1 MIHSLDRRYRRDVS
15 ANQLE
20 AFRVSARAVDVDLTD
35 GEIVQL
41 VMDLRNQLTVMTLSV
56 DAIRD
61 GMAHGPAHRLSE
73 LQRSTELAVRQI
85 EEFLIDGRRP
95 QASARTSADLNEV
108 VRRSAATLSHDE
120 DNAIRVR
127 LDLWP
132 EPLGILAE
140 PSALERV
147 LLNLLLNAY
156 DAMPDGGVV
165 TITTAIDH
173 GGAAGIHDM
182 RPDPYARLIITD
194 TGRGMTAEV
203 KDRLFHGV
211 FTTKPNGTGLGLRS
225 VASTIRQ
232 HQGRISVES
241 EPGQGTSVTVMLPLA
256 TGTLP
261 LNVPAS
267 GCPLRSI
274 GVSHG

>member
-1 MIHSLDRRYRRDVS
+1 MIHSLDRRYRPGVS
-15 ANQLE
+15 ANQVE
-20 AFRVSARAVDVDLTD
+20 AFRVTGARAVDVDLTD

-95 QASARTSADLNEV
+95 QASARTSADLNEA
-108 VRRSAATLSHDE
+108 VRRSAATLLHDE

-132 EPLGILAE
+132 EPLGTLGE

-173 GGAAGIHDM
+173 AGSAAIQDV
-182 RPDPYARLIITD
+182 RPDPCARMIITD
-194 TGRGMTAEV
+194 TGRGMTAAV

-232 HQGRISVES
+232 LQGRISVES

-256 TGTLP
+256 TETFP
-261 LNVPAS
+261 LNFSAS
-267 GCPLRSI
+267 GCPRD
-274 GVSHG
+274 